1 MIPRMTTV
9 GTLKNYRYGLNR
21 SNNTMTKA
29 MNTVL
34 TRRNFNSYG
43 EDPALA
49 TRCFQI
55 RHSYQRTEAQLTV
68 NDSLRHKY
76 DVAWSS
82 LDSVSSDLYSITADD
97 TSILSIL
104 RSVSDSTGPG
114 RVALGQSLQ
123 AKAKD
128 IAQIMNGRYGENYVF
143 AGADTLNAPFT
154 WEAKENLEYVDPQI
168 AETRANDGN
177 LTAAEKEQYIKAC
190 RYVKGGQYTNKYA
203 SDAEALAD
211 GAALND
217 SGDTAYVENTSY
229 KYIDIYGEPT
239 NSASEAATVLC
250 YRGVPVDSTAKAD
263 EEKMKY
269 FDDESKVIDVGLGH
283 KERDGEA
290 IDSTVFDCALQ
301 GTYYLGGYGVA
312 NDVEVELD
320 DGTKVTVDNVPKN
333 VISLANELG
342 QILQRCNANNGDWYG
357 DDEVRFDAL
366 TKIFE
371 DSNNVFRERW
381 TEMDTQTG
389 FLRDNSELL
398 EDTAYSLKEQYL
410 ELEEADPA
418 AAISEYMFARYAY
431 DAALKVGNSVLSQS
445 LMDYLNL

>member
-1 MIPRMTTV
+1 MTTV

-34 TRRNFNSYG
+34 TRRNFNSYA

-76 DVAWSS
+76 DVAWSA
-82 LDSVSSDLYSITADD
+82 LDSVSSDLYSTTADD
-97 TSILSIL
+97 TSIFSIL
-104 RSVSDSTGPG
+104 RSANGATGPG
-114 RVALGQSLQ
+114 RVALGQSVE

-154 WEAKENLEYVDPQI
+154 WEAKENPAYADPKI
-168 AETRANDGN
+168 AEQRAND
-177 LTAAEKEQYIKAC
+177 AALADQAQYIAAC
-190 RYVKGGQYTNKYA
+190 RYVKDDGAGGKIYTNTA
-203 SDAEALAD
+203 DADTTDNPDYNE
-211 GAALND
+211 
-217 SGDTAYVENTSY
+217 DTAY
-229 KYIDIYGEPT
+229 KYIDLFGKLT

-250 YRGVPVDSTAKAD
+250 YRGVPVDSMAD
-263 EEKMKY
+263 ADKEKMEY
-269 FDDESKVIDVGLGH
+269 FDGESKYIDVGLGH
-283 KERDGEA
+283 KERNGEA
-290 IDSTVFDCALQ
+290 IDATVFDCALQ
-301 GTYYLGGYGVA
+301 GTYYLGGWGVT
-312 NDVEVELD
+312 DGVEVELD
-320 DGTKVTVDNVPKN
+320 DGTMVTVDNVPNN

-342 QILQRCNANNGDWYG
+342 QILRRCDANNGDWYG
-357 DDEVRFDAL
+357 DDETRFKAL
-366 TKIFE
+366 TKVFE

-389 FLRDNSELL
+389 FLRDNSEQL
-398 EDTAYSLKEQYL
+398 ENTAYSLKQQYL